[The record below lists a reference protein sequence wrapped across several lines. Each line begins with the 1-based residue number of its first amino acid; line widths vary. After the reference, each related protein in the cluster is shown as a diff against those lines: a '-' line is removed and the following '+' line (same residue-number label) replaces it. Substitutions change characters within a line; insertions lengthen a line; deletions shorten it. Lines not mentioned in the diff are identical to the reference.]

1 MSDKPDFVPTPQDF
15 FGWVGRMMNIQ
26 SQTLAAGMPQT
37 PPNLA
42 DPLEFWK
49 TMMERNEQLWS
60 TFTRQI
66 TASPEFAQTMGRTAS
81 NTAAYRSMVQ
91 KTAKAYLESADIPSR
106 EDIIRMAKQIVALDA
121 KVDIV
126 EELLEDNLTQLPLL
140 LEKTLASVE
149 KLNARLEKLESSL
162 SELTEVKQRLAALEA
177 QTTKPENIPAIAPV
191 AKTPPTRRP
200 RPKKVTG

>member
-1 MSDKPDFVPTPQDF
+1 MSDKPDFIPTPQDF
-15 FGWVGRMMNIQ
+15 FGWVGRMMNMQ
-26 SQTLAAGMPQT
+26 SQSFSAGMPQT

-81 NTAAYRSMVQ
+81 NAAAYRTMVQ

-106 EDIIRMAKQIVALDA
+106 EDIIRLATQIVALDA
-121 KVDIV
+121 KVDSMQ
-126 EELLEDNLTQLPLL
+126 EMMEDNLTQLPLL

-149 KLNARLEKLESSL
+149 SLNKRLGKLESSL
-162 SELTEVKQRLAALEA
+162 SELTEVKQRLVALEA
-177 QTTKPENIPAIAPV
+177 QNSVPPKATAP
-191 AKTPPTRRP
+191 RRP
-200 RPKKVTG
+200 RAKKVTG